1 MSSYA
6 TIAVRLTLFPR
17 IKVGDCMC
25 QKVKFWCIL
34 LSFGIVLIS
43 ISDKRISG
51 LPESLFFKISRL
63 RDPPKACFS
72 RFRGF
77 GAPRKLVFQD
87 FEASGHPESLFFKI
101 SRFRGIPKV
110 CFSRFRGFETPRKF
124 VFQDFEALG
133 HPETLFSRI
142 SASLTCPH
150 NRQRTF
156 PNVSSDN
163 NTPNRC
169 FHRYLGE
176 LRDAH

>member
-25 QKVKFWCIL
+25 QKVKFWCTL
-34 LSFGIVLIS
+34 LSFWIVLIS

-51 LPESLFFKISRL
+51 LPESLFFKILRL
-63 RDPPKACFS
+63 RDSPKAYFS

-77 GAPRKLVFQD
+77 GTPRKLVFQD

-101 SRFRGIPKV
+101 SRLRGIPKV
-110 CFSRFRGFETPRKF
+110 CFSRFRGFGASQRLI
-124 VFQDFEALG
+124 FQENNSSG

-142 SASLTCPH
+142 SASRPVHITDRGLSLMFHPIIIH
-150 NRQRTF
+150 
-156 PNVSSDN
+156 PIGVSIGIS
-163 NTPNRC
+163 
-169 FHRYLGE
+169 E
-176 LRDAH
+176 S